1 MIDGILSIRSKSYST
16 VRSWFERFDVGLWG
30 PGLLWGAVAYGI
42 HKYGALAGF
51 YLAYP
56 WFQNLTHAASASGVA
71 IIVGLVGLERGFRG
85 RRLLSFVVAVTILA
99 ALGWEAIEYLG
110 WLDQYGVYLMFH
122 DINDAAVDMV
132 SNFVGLGVALGLLW
146 WWTGLD
152 PSRVSERES
161 AGKFS
166 GRRLR

>member
-1 MIDGILSIRSKSYST
+1 MWSKGHPT
-16 VRSWFERFDVGLWG
+16 VRSWLERIDVGLWG
-30 PGLLWGAVAYGI
+30 AGLLWGAVAYGI
-42 HKYGALAGF
+42 HKYGALAGL

-71 IIVGLVGLERGFRG
+71 ILVGLVGLEHGFRG
-85 RRLLSFVVAVTILA
+85 RGLLGFVVVGTILA

-110 WLDQYGVYLMFH
+110 WLDKYGVYLMFH

-132 SNFVGLGVALGLLW
+132 SNLVGLGVALGILW

-152 PSRVSERES
+152 PSRATGRDS
-161 AGKFS
+161 AGLFK
-166 GRRLR
+166 GRQPR